1 MTIQMDKVCRVYCI
15 NLRRRTDR
23 LTHFLDV
30 FPKTWFDKLALLG
43 ATDGQNHVLS
53 AQDRHMLR
61 HANWNIDV
69 GRGQW
74 GCSFSHE
81 AVWRT
86 IVKEQHA
93 LTLVLE
99 DDAVFIGSDAD
110 LNTIVRSFLETKAT
124 VCLLGPSNHPE
135 NTPIHP
141 HQFNDMV
148 APGLCRVKSNLGTMS
163 YMITLTAAQDL
174 LAILENKGHYRA
186 VDQVLN
192 DYMKQRNA
200 WICSAPPQFKLN
212 PALGSDIPSVMNWK
226 PTMVL

>member
-1 MTIQMDKVCRVYCI
+1 MTIQMDNICRVYCI

-23 LTHFLDV
+23 LTQFLDV
-30 FPKTWFDKLALLG
+30 FPKEWFDKLRLLG
-43 ATDGQNHVLS
+43 ATDGQSHTLT
-53 AQDRHMLR
+53 QHDRHHLR

-86 IVKEQHA
+86 IAKNRHS

-99 DDAVFIGSDAD
+99 DDAVFTGFD
-110 LNTIVRSFLETKAT
+110 LALNQIVRSFLETKAR

-135 NTPIHP
+135 NTPAQP
-141 HQFNDMV
+141 HDFTDMV
-148 APGLCRVKSNLGTMS
+148 APALCRVKSNLGTMS
-163 YMITLTAAQDL
+163 YMLTCAAAEDL
-174 LAILENKGHYRA
+174 LAILEEKGHYRA
-186 VDQVLN
+186 IDQVLN
-192 DYMKQRNA
+192 DYMKQHNA
-200 WICSAPPQFKLN
+200 WICGSPPQFKLN
-212 PALGSDIPSVMNWK
+212 PVLGTDIPPVMNWK